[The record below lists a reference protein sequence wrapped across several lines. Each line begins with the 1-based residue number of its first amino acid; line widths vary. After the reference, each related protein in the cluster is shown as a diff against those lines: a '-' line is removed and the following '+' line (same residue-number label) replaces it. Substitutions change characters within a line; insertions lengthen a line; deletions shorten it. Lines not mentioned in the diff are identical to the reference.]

1 MSKHPLAEVEAASAT
16 LRQAMD
22 YSELWRGR
30 RNEAIATAK
39 KCGLSVA
46 YLMKATQL
54 SRASVYAIVKQTGET
69 KEPAES
75 REQAEALLVATVA
88 AVEKAE
94 HDEADT
100 RTARDAT
107 LIAARDAGLEVT
119 AIAKAA
125 GLNRTQLYAIFQH
138 YST

>member
-1 MSKHPLAEVEAASAT
+1 MIKHPLAEVEAASVT
-16 LRQAMD
+16 LRQAME

-54 SRASVYAIVKQTGET
+54 SRASVYAIVKKSGET
-69 KEPAES
+69 KEVAET
-75 REQAEALLVATVA
+75 REQVEALLAATVS

-94 HDEADT
+94 RDEVAARKT
-100 RTARDAT
+100 RDAT
-107 LIAARDAGLEVT
+107 LIAARDAGIEVT

-125 GLNRTQLYAIFQH
+125 GLNRTQLYDNFQR
-138 YST
+138 

>member
-1 MSKHPLAEVEAASAT
+1 MIKHPLVEVEAASVT
-16 LRQAMD
+16 LRQAME

-30 RNEAIATAK
+30 RNEVIATAK

-54 SRASVYAIVKQTGET
+54 SRASVYAIVKKTGET
-69 KEPAES
+69 KELAES
-75 REQAEALLVATVA
+75 REQVEALLAATVS

-94 HDEADT
+94 RDEVAARKT
-100 RTARDAT
+100 RDAT
-107 LIAARDAGLEVT
+107 LIAARDAGIEVT

-125 GLNRTQLYAIFQH
+125 GLNRTQLYDNFQR
-138 YST
+138 

>member
-1 MSKHPLAEVEAASAT
+1 MIKHPLAEVEAASVT
-16 LRQAMD
+16 LHQAME

-54 SRASVYAIVKQTGET
+54 SRASVYAIVKKSGET

-75 REQAEALLVATVA
+75 REQVEALLAATVS

-94 HDEADT
+94 RDEVAARKT
-100 RTARDAT
+100 RDAT
-107 LIAARDAGLEVT
+107 LIAARDAGIEVT

-125 GLNRTQLYAIFQH
+125 GLNRTQLYDNFQR
-138 YST
+138 

>member
-1 MSKHPLAEVEAASAT
+1 MIKHPLAEVEAASVT
-16 LRQAMD
+16 LRQAME

-54 SRASVYAIVKQTGET
+54 SRASVYAIVKKSGET
-69 KEPAES
+69 KEVAET
-75 REQAEALLVATVA
+75 REQVEALLAATVS

-94 HDEADT
+94 RDEV
-100 RTARDAT
+100 TARKTRDAT
-107 LIAARDAGLEVT
+107 LIAARDAGIEVT

-125 GLNRTQLYAIFQH
+125 GLNRTQLYDNFQR
-138 YST
+138 

>member
-1 MSKHPLAEVEAASAT
+1 MIKHPLAEVEAASVT
-16 LRQAMD
+16 LRQTME

-30 RNEAIATAK
+30 RNEVIATAK

-54 SRASVYAIVKQTGET
+54 SRASVYAIVNKTGET
-69 KEPAES
+69 KELAES
-75 REQAEALLVATVA
+75 REQVEALLAATVS

-94 HDEADT
+94 RDEVAARKT
-100 RTARDAT
+100 RDAT
-107 LIAARDAGLEVT
+107 LIAARDAGIEVT

-125 GLNRTQLYAIFQH
+125 GLNRTQLYDNFQR
-138 YST
+138 

>member
-1 MSKHPLAEVEAASAT
+1 MIKHPLVEVEAASVT
-16 LRQAMD
+16 LRQTME

-30 RNEAIATAK
+30 RNEVIATAK

-54 SRASVYAIVKQTGET
+54 SRASVYAIVNKTGET
-69 KEPAES
+69 KELAES
-75 REQAEALLVATVA
+75 REQVEALLAATVS

-94 HDEADT
+94 RDEVAARKT
-100 RTARDAT
+100 RDAT
-107 LIAARDAGLEVT
+107 LIAARDAGIEVT

-125 GLNRTQLYAIFQH
+125 GLNRTQLYDNFQR
-138 YST
+138 

>member
-1 MSKHPLAEVEAASAT
+1 MIKHPLAEVEAASVT
-16 LRQAMD
+16 LHQAME

-54 SRASVYAIVKQTGET
+54 SRASVYAIVKKTGET
-69 KEPAES
+69 KELAES
-75 REQAEALLVATVA
+75 REQVEALLAATVS

-94 HDEADT
+94 RDEVAARKT
-100 RTARDAT
+100 RDAT
-107 LIAARDAGLEVT
+107 LIAARDAGIEVT

-125 GLNRTQLYAIFQH
+125 GLNRTQLYDNFQR
-138 YST
+138 

>member
-1 MSKHPLAEVEAASAT
+1 MIKHPLAEVEAASAT
-16 LRQAMD
+16 LRQAME

-54 SRASVYAIVKQTGET
+54 SRASVYAIVKKSGET
-69 KEPAES
+69 KEVAET
-75 REQAEALLVATVA
+75 REQVEALLAATVS

-94 HDEADT
+94 RDEVAARKT
-100 RTARDAT
+100 RDAT
-107 LIAARDAGLEVT
+107 LIAARDAGIEVT

-125 GLNRTQLYAIFQH
+125 GLNRTQLYDNFQR
-138 YST
+138 

>member
-75 REQAEALLVATVA
+75 REQAEALLAATVS

-94 HDEADT
+94 RGEVAARKT
-100 RTARDAT
+100 RDAT
-107 LIAARDAGLEVT
+107 LIAARDAGIEVT

-125 GLNRTQLYAIFQH
+125 GLNRTQLYDNFQR
-138 YST
+138 

>member
-1 MSKHPLAEVEAASAT
+1 MIKHPLAEVEAASVT
-16 LRQAMD
+16 LHQAME

-30 RNEAIATAK
+30 RNEAIATAR

-54 SRASVYAIVKQTGET
+54 SRASVYAIVKKSGET
-69 KEPAES
+69 KELAES
-75 REQAEALLVATVA
+75 REQVEALLVATVA

-94 HDEADT
+94 RDEVEARKT
-100 RTARDAT
+100 RDAT
-107 LIAARDAGLEVT
+107 LIAARDAGIEVT

-125 GLNRTQLYAIFQH
+125 GLNRTQLYDNFQR
-138 YST
+138 